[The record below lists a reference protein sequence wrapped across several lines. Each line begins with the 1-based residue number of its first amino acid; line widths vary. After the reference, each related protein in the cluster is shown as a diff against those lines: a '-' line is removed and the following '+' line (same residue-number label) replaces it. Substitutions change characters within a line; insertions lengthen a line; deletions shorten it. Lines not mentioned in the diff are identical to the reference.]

1 MKQNL
6 KLALKNLTRQ
16 KRRSAVLALAIAFG
30 FFVVT
35 IIDGLVTGMVGNL
48 EESIT
53 QISGGTVMIAGY
65 EKTPPKSEDERSTLI
80 NIVRDKEY
88 INNIVE
94 KCNVDYPC
102 PGIYLLHCKDRRLD
116 VPADELQRTDH
127 PECIRLHPGNRYAGM
142 YAHRW

>member
-65 EKTPPKSEDERSTLI
+65 EKIPPKSEDERSTLI
-80 NIVRDKEY
+80 NIVRDKE
-88 INNIVE
+88 
-94 KCNVDYPC
+94 
-102 PGIYLLHCKDRRLD
+102 
-116 VPADELQRTDH
+116 
-127 PECIRLHPGNRYAGM
+127 
-142 YAHRW
+142 